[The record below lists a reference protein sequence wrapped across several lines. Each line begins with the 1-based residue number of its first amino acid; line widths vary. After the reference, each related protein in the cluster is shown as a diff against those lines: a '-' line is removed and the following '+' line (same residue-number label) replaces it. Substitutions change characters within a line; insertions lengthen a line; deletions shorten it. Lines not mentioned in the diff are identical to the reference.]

1 MKDFLTDE
9 HFKHDIAFDN
19 RLLPYKLYQTQVK
32 DGQPDILLHW
42 HPEVEIQFIREGSAR
57 YHINN
62 TYFDSQPGDIILM
75 SPHAIHS
82 IHPHENTPHVTDTL
96 QFHLDMLGYSRTD
109 QTSLYYLNPLQKA
122 QVTFLPRIQEHDPG
136 YQAIKTCL
144 LEIFEG
150 ITAHDRHFELRLTGQ
165 LFELI
170 YLLFYYRY
178 VIKKENDDMYRK
190 SEKIRDIIDVIHQQY
205 QDKLTIDQLA
215 QQMGYSKAHFMTV
228 FKQFT
233 GVSCIE
239 FIIQVRLQKSTELLS
254 NTLLS
259 VLEIA
264 NQVGFTNL
272 SNFNRQFKR
281 YYHLSPTAYR
291 KAQKVKQD

>member
-1 MKDFLTDE
+1 MKDFLTDAQ
-9 HFKHDIAFDN
+9 FKHDIAFAN

-57 YHINN
+57 YHVNN
-62 TYFDSQPGDIILM
+62 AYFDSQPGDIILM

-82 IHPHENTPHVTDTL
+82 IHPHASTPHVTDTL
-96 QFHLDMLGYSRTD
+96 QFHLDMLGYSHTD
-109 QTSLYYLNPLQKA
+109 QTSLYYLTPLQQA
-122 QVTFLPRIQEHDPG
+122 QVTFLPRIQPQDPG

-144 LEIFEG
+144 FNIFDG
-150 ITAHDRHFELRLTGQ
+150 IRKEDRHFELRLQGQ

-170 YLLFYYRY
+170 YLLFYHRY
-178 VIKKENDDMYRK
+178 VVKKDNDDMYRK
-190 SEKIRDIIDVIHQQY
+190 SEKIRDIIDIIHQHY

-281 YYHLSPTAYR
+281 YYHLSPSAYR
-291 KAQKVKQD
+291 NLQKAKKD